1 MEICILVQLLKG
13 AHAGGIAKELQ
24 IKQTTAE
31 SYLVNIK
38 NKLAVNS
45 KSALINAVINGKLL
59 EQIIVW
65 FIFLVVIVIWPIID
79 FNV

>member
-59 EQIIVW
+59 EQIIV
-65 FIFLVVIVIWPIID
+65 
-79 FNV
+79 